1 MSIALIALTT
11 SLLVPDPTWIRQT
24 ESPTTPPAAADAQ
37 VESMILDGATA
48 APDCG
53 GRAQLAA
60 MAFCVT
66 APLGNI
72 GALANTYIA
81 HLGMQGW
88 LTADGDDNRVVFV
101 RRREGGVCD
110 GLQMMAFYNE
120 DQPADATAPGYLAF
134 SPVPGNL
141 CASAVTPPAQPSPSP
156 VEPQAE

>member
-24 ESPTTPPAAADAQ
+24 EAPTAAPAAADAP

-72 GALANTYIA
+72 GALADAYIA

-101 RRREGGVCD
+101 RRREGVCD

-120 DQPADATAPGYLAF
+120 DQPAEATAPGFLAF
-134 SPVPGNL
+134 SPIPGNL
-141 CASAVTPPAQPSPSP
+141 CAAATPPAQPSPSP

>member
-1 MSIALIALTT
+1 VSLAFLALTA
-11 SLLVPDPTWIRQT
+11 SLLIPDPTWIRQT
-24 ESPTTPPAAADAQ
+24 EAPSVPPVAAAPI
-37 VESMILDGATA
+37 ESMILEGATA

-66 APLGNI
+66 APLGNV
-72 GALANTYIA
+72 GALADAYIA
-81 HLGMQGW
+81 HLAAQGW

-120 DQPADATAPGYLAF
+120 DQPVDATAPGYLAF
-134 SPVPGNL
+134 SAVPGNL
-141 CASAVTPPAQPSPSP
+141 CASAATPPSPSP
-156 VEPQAE
+156 AEPQAE